1 MARTVD
7 NSKLEGIKQ
16 NAIKLIVEKG
26 YGGASISNIAKKA
39 KVAEGY
45 LYRFYKSKEELVSD
59 LLNSKIS
66 EIADNLEESIQKSD
80 SFAKIIELLV
90 HGIFEMA
97 EKSSNDIKFLY
108 VMMNDYSF
116 SISSTIKDRIA
127 LLCKELNEK
136 GKSLSQIE
144 ETISDEEIYMFL
156 VIYPI
161 QFINLRFKKF
171 FGNSKWTNSDIERV
185 IAICNKSLKSN

>member
-1 MARTVD
+1 MARTID
-7 NSKLEGIKQ
+7 NTKLEGIKL

-26 YGGASISNIAKKA
+26 YGGASISSIAKKA

-66 EIADNLEESIQKSD
+66 EIIDNLEESIQKSS
-80 SFAKIIELLV
+80 SFSEIIELLV
-90 HGIFEMA
+90 KSIFRMA

-116 SISSTIKDRIA
+116 TISSKVKERIA
-127 LLCKELNEK
+127 ILCKELMDK
-136 GKSLSQIE
+136 GKFLGQVDQLISE
-144 ETISDEEIYMFL
+144 EEMYIFL

-161 QFINLRFKKF
+161 QFINLRIKKF
-171 FGNSKWTNSDIERV
+171 FGNSNWTNEDVDRLIG
-185 IAICNKSLKSN
+185 ICNKSLKS